1 MKTRCYGA
9 LAGAALL
16 ALTGMVQAKT
26 IDIAPMPAPAKKT
39 VQPAPAHRAPVRA
52 TRKISRAR
60 YARSYSHAFAYYDYY
75 DARDVNE
82 NFYGR
87 SRYSQSQSTSNG
99 RESYA
104 RRSYDESGY
113 ENYESREAPPDTTLN
128 SRDFNGGVGYGQN
141 GDMGYQGGYGRFDP
155 YNGDTRMN
163 GGGMANAAAARFS
176 VWHGYN
182 SHNGLGNGY

>member
-1 MKTRCYGA
+1 MKKRCYGA

-16 ALTGMVQAKT
+16 AMTGMALAKT
-26 IDIAPMPAPAKKT
+26 IDIAPMPPPAKKA
-39 VQPAPAHRAPVRA
+39 APHAATPRAPVHA
-52 TRKISRAR
+52 ARKISRTH
-60 YARSYSHAFAYYDYY
+60 YARSHANAFAYYDYY

-87 SRYSQSQSTSNG
+87 SQYSQSQSTSDG
-99 RESYA
+99 RQSYA

-113 ENYESREAPPDTTLN
+113 ENYESHEAPPGATLN

-155 YNGDTRMN
+155 YNGNTRMN
-163 GGGMANAAAARFS
+163 GSGMANAAAARFS

-182 SHNGLGNGY
+182 